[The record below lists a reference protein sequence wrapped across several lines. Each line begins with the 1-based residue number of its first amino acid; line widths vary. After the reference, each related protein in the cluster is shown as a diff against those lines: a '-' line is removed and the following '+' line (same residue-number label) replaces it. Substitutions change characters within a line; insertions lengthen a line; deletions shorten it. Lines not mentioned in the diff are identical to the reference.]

1 MLLQYFMFSWDMQ
14 YGWGSV
20 SMTWSLVIGSAVWRW
35 LAILGEDVSHLVVSG
50 KELDENVAIDDLLS
64 DKIVVNFD
72 VFGASM
78 VDRVGGKG

>member
-1 MLLQYFMFSWDMQ
+1 
-14 YGWGSV
+14 
-20 SMTWSLVIGSAVWRW
+20 
-35 LAILGEDVSHLVVSG
+35 VSHLVVSG
-50 KELDENVAIDDLLS
+50 KELEENVAIDDLLS